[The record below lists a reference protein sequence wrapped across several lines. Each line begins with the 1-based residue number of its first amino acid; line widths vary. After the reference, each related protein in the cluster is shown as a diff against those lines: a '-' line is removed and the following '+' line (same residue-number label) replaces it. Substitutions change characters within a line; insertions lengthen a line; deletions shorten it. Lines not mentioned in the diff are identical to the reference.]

1 MRFSILLLFCFLFLC
16 GSSRAQL
23 TSIDIG
29 LIKNKAE
36 IQTYNKKKKIRTYTP
51 LNKSQNKS
59 FIHKMNP
66 INITFSSLLFVYQN
80 VISSQ
85 INASCIYNPSC
96 SEFSKKCIK
105 EYGLVKGLF
114 LTADRLQRC
123 TRISAFDIT
132 DFSNPRVSDPIS
144 QYKHIHEY
152 H

>member
-1 MRFSILLLFCFLFLC
+1 MRISILFLFCVLLYC
-16 GSSRAQL
+16 ESTRAQL
-23 TSIDIG
+23 STSDIG

-36 IQTYNKKKKIRTYTP
+36 IKTYNKKKKVRAYTP
-51 LNKSQNKS
+51 LNKSQRKS
-59 FIHKMNP
+59 FIHKINP
-66 INITFSSLLFVYQN
+66 INLTFSSLLFVYQN

-144 QYKHIHEY
+144 QYKYIYEHH
-152 H
+152 